1 LVILRAEEFVVK
13 DRTETVSNLTVSPTG
28 LSAGETVLFQGRI
41 EADYMGVM
49 IDPLPAGLTFEF
61 SAESSPIATNRAS
74 TAILVGSPFDGN
86 FIHAGSAMSSF
97 SGITFAHTFSGTAL
111 NSGRVMA
118 DQIGVMFGAGTFSGE
133 FTNTGNIKGGNEG
146 VFVVG
151 SFEGTVLN
159 RGTIEGTQGYG
170 IHLMHGNGG
179 VVRNDGGRVVGE
191 KSAIYPGSGD
201 VKVVLSGVSQI
212 VGGIDGGANTDTLR
226 FENMRGISEEKHEE
240 LRALAESNPGAGS
253 ITLFGEVIEW
263 RNFESIEADIKT
275 LNSYETLIST
285 PGLEGYARALDAA
298 EDINEEFLEFMEALN
313 EVDEVHLDA
322 VTENTSGQTLLSGWD
337 SFAREQDSRL
347 FSFFGAQFS
356 SLRGSVSV
364 KWGRKRSQSRSV
376 FIEAAGGRLIRG

>member
-1 LVILRAEEFVVK
+1 MVK

-28 LSAGETVLFQGRI
+28 LSAGDTVLFQGRI
-41 EADYMGVM
+41 EADHMGVM

-118 DQIGVMFGAGTFSGE
+118 DQISVMFGAGTFSGE
-133 FTNTGNIKGGNEG
+133 FTNTGNIKGVNEG

-191 KSAIYPGSGD
+191 KMRIIPARGMVKLFCQEFHKSSGESMEGRIQTRF
-201 VKVVLSGVSQI
+201 VLKTCAASV
-212 VGGIDGGANTDTLR
+212 R
-226 FENMRGISEEKHEE
+226 RNMRNCGRS
-240 LRALAESNPGAGS
+240 
-253 ITLFGEVIEW
+253 
-263 RNFESIEADIKT
+263 RNRI
-275 LNSYETLIST
+275 L
-285 PGLEGYARALDAA
+285 
-298 EDINEEFLEFMEALN
+298 
-313 EVDEVHLDA
+313 V
-322 VTENTSGQTLLSGWD
+322 
-337 SFAREQDSRL
+337 QD
-347 FSFFGAQFS
+347 
-356 SLRGSVSV
+356 
-364 KWGRKRSQSRSV
+364 QSRSLV
-376 FIEAAGGRLIRG
+376 RSLSGETLSPLRRTSRH